1 MVGAKGQRMY
11 QVSVSIYWSF
21 FLVLKLC
28 VCVSVSKISLSTGRV
43 GLLLGHRRLAHR
55 RLRTSGR
62 IKYPS
67 ATMGDLND
75 NGGVSSMLK
84 EVQELAEKFKVE
96 EDEHYVSPY
105 ASLEKAAVLQEARIF
120 HDPNSVRENPRK
132 CCTVIAQLLHLQNT
146 GQYLLPVEATE
157 VFFGVTKLFMSDDA
171 SLRRMVYLFIKD
183 VAETCNQD
191 DVIIVTSCLTKDMT
205 CDVDLYRANAL
216 RVLVRIVDAAMLGA
230 IERYVKQAIVD
241 ASGQVSSSALVSAS
255 HLFVA
260 SPECAAVVRRWISET
275 TEATSSPNE
284 MVQFH
289 AMQLLYQI
297 KSHDRLGVS
306 KLVSQYSKRNSLQSP
321 LALVLLVRYTSKLL
335 HDEVTEGRHAGSY
348 GEANSTAV
356 KEGYGFLE
364 ASLRH
369 KSELVVF
376 EAARSICNL
385 PMAEPQD
392 LNPAISVLQL
402 FLSSPRPATRF
413 ASIRT
418 LAAVANAH
426 PRVVSKCNE
435 DLEALIGDS
444 NRSIATLAITTLL
457 KTGSENSIER
467 LLKQISAFLTEI
479 ADEYK
484 ITVVRSLQK
493 LCLTYPAKHRVLVGF
508 LSNFLREEGGFDFK
522 RSIVNSIISLIRA
535 VPESTESSLLH
546 LCEFIEDCEFTML
559 STQIL
564 HLLGELGPETT
575 APARYIRFI
584 YNRVILENSAVRA
597 AAVSALTK
605 FAASCPSLRT
615 SIMTLLKRSLVDE
628 DDETRDRAAL
638 AVATLENAMIK
649 YPYVHPPDDTPA
661 EEILPDK
668 PNEDDPA
675 AYALLQSLPMSFD
688 KLDRS
693 LRVYMA
699 TSMGTPEP
707 ITLDSLPIVEDSAAE
722 LARAAGTS
730 DDLDIDMAVDTE
742 DVVMKEV
749 IDPAAAIYEIPELAS
764 LGRAFRSSP
773 PVPLTE
779 SETEYV
785 VQCTKHIFQSHVVLQ
800 FSVQNTIHEQRLDNV
815 TVLVDDSE
823 AEIFTASGE
832 IACSGI
838 KYGDTKNCFTI
849 LERDV
854 SAPLSSSHFTCEL
867 RFHVVQVDPA
877 TGEEEGDAFD
887 EEYPLED
894 LEIATSDFMAKVTIP
909 DFRKAWEV
917 AGNENE
923 VLEKFS
929 LQFKNMEG
937 AVSAVIDYL
946 GMQPCDG
953 TATVKAGGAGKAHML
968 HLSGVFVSGQQCLSR
983 AQIAMQ
989 PNGGCVL
996 KIAVRSEDADVS
1008 RMVADCI
1015 R

>member
-1 MVGAKGQRMY
+1 MAADGE
-11 QVSVSIYWSF
+11 
-21 FLVLKLC
+21 
-28 VCVSVSKISLSTGRV
+28 
-43 GLLLGHRRLAHR
+43 
-55 RLRTSGR
+55 
-62 IKYPS
+62 
-67 ATMGDLND
+67 
-75 NGGVSSMLK
+75 NGGGMSSMLK

-96 EDEHYVSPY
+96 EDEAYVSPY
-105 ASLEKAAVLQEARIF
+105 AHLEKATVLQEARIF
-120 HDPNSVRENPRK
+120 HDPTAVRESPRK

-146 GQYLLPVEATE
+146 GQYLSGVEATE

-183 VAETCNQD
+183 VAETCDPD

-205 CDVDLYRANAL
+205 CDVDLYRGNAL

-241 ASGQVSSSALVSAS
+241 SSGQVSSSALVSAS
-255 HLFVA
+255 HLFA
-260 SPECAAVVRRWISET
+260 SSPECAAVVRRWISET

-306 KLVSQYSKRNSLQSP
+306 KLVTQYSQRNTLRSP

-335 HDEVTEGRHAGSY
+335 HDEVSEGRASGSY
-348 GEANSTAV
+348 QESTSTVVQA
-356 KEGYGFLE
+356 GYQFLE

-369 KSELVVF
+369 KSELVVY
-376 EAARSICNL
+376 EAARACCHL
-385 PMAEPQD
+385 PAAEPQD
-392 LNPAISVLQL
+392 LQPAIGVLQL
-402 FLSSPRPATRF
+402 FLSSPKPAVRF

-418 LAAVANAH
+418 LAQVANQH

-457 KTGSENSIER
+457 KTGSENSIDR

-493 LCLTYPAKHRVLVGF
+493 LCLTYPSKHRVLVGF

-564 HLLGELGPETT
+564 HLLGELGPKTS
-575 APARYIRFI
+575 APPRYIRFI

-615 SIMTLLKRSLVDE
+615 SILTLLQRSLVDE
-628 DDETRDRAAL
+628 DDETRDRAAI
-638 AVATLENAMIK
+638 AVATLQNAMEAF
-649 YPYVHPPDDTPA
+649 PYVAPPEDDVVGDELPPDV
-661 EEILPDK
+661 PD
-668 PNEDDPA
+668 PDDPA
-675 AYALLQSLPMSFD
+675 AYVLLEPLPMSFD
-688 KLDRS
+688 KLERS
-693 LRVYMA
+693 MKAYML
-699 TSMGTPEP
+699 TPMTMESPDP
-707 ITLDSLPIVEDSAAE
+707 ITVMALPIVEDTVA
-722 LARAAGTS
+722 
-730 DDLDIDMAVDTE
+730 DLQKTATGMTDEEDTAMNGDLPMVE
-742 DVVMKEV
+742 EVKKEV
-749 IDPAAAIYEIPELAS
+749 ADPAAAIYAIPELAN
-764 LGRAFRSSP
+764 LGRAFRSTA
-773 PVPLTE
+773 PVHLTE

-785 VQCTKHIFQSHVVLQ
+785 VQCTKHIFASHVVLQ
-800 FSVQNTIHEQRLDNV
+800 FSVQNTIDDQRLDNV
-815 TVLVDDSE
+815 TVLLDDSE
-823 AEIFTASGE
+823 SEIFTVSGE
-832 IACSGI
+832 IACDGI
-838 KYGDTKNCFTI
+838 KYGDIKHCFAI
-849 LERDV
+849 LERN
-854 SAPLSSSHFTCEL
+854 AEIQLTPSHFTCEL
-867 RFHVVQVDPA
+867 RFTVVQVDST
-877 TGEEEGDAFD
+877 TGEEEGDKFE

-894 LEIATSDFMAKVTIP
+894 LEIATSDFMAKVAVP
-909 DFRKAWEV
+909 DFRKAWEAV
-917 AGNENE
+917 GNENE
-923 VLEKFS
+923 VLEKFA
-929 LQFKNMEG
+929 LQFKKMED
-937 AVSAVIDYL
+937 AVAAVLDFL
-946 GMQPCDG
+946 GMQACDG
-953 TATVKAGGAGKAHML
+953 TATVKPNAGGKPHML
-968 HLSGVFVSGQQCLSR
+968 HMSGVFVGGQQVLSR
-983 AQIAMQ
+983 AQIVMQ
-989 PNGGCVL
+989 GTNSVVL
-996 KIAVRSEDADVS
+996 KIAVRSEDSDVS
-1008 RMVADCI
+1008 RIVADCI

>member
-1 MVGAKGQRMY
+1 MGQD
-11 QVSVSIYWSF
+11 
-21 FLVLKLC
+21 
-28 VCVSVSKISLSTGRV
+28 
-43 GLLLGHRRLAHR
+43 
-55 RLRTSGR
+55 SGQNGE
-62 IKYPS
+62 
-67 ATMGDLND
+67 MGM
-75 NGGVSSMLK
+75 SYMLK
-84 EVQELAEKFKVE
+84 EVQDIAEKFKVE
-96 EDEHYVSPY
+96 EDDQYVSPY
-105 ASLEKAAVLQEARIF
+105 AQLEKATVLQEARIF
-120 HDPNSVRENPRK
+120 HDPTAVRENPRK

-146 GQYLLPVEATE
+146 GQYLSGVEATD

-183 VAETCNQD
+183 VAETCNPD

-205 CDVDLYRANAL
+205 CDVDLYRGNAL

-241 ASGQVSSSALVSAS
+241 SSGQVASSALVSAS
-255 HLFVA
+255 HLFD
-260 SPECAAVVRRWISET
+260 SSTEKAAVVRRWISET
-275 TEATSSPNE
+275 TEATSSSNE

-306 KLVSQYSKRNSLQSP
+306 KLVSQFSQRNTLRSP
-321 LALVLLVRYTSKLL
+321 LALVLLVRYTAKLL
-335 HDEVTEGRHAGSY
+335 HDEFSEGRISGSY
-348 GEANSTAV
+348 QESTSQVTKA
-356 KEGYGFLE
+356 GYHFLE
-364 ASLRH
+364 SSLRH
-369 KSELVVF
+369 KSELVVY
-376 EAARSICNL
+376 EAARALCNL
-385 PMAEPQD
+385 PQAEPQD

-402 FLSSPRPATRF
+402 FLSSPKPTVRF
-413 ASIRT
+413 AAIRT
-418 LAAVANAH
+418 LAAVASQH

-435 DLEALIGDS
+435 DLEALIGDT

-564 HLLGELGPETT
+564 HLLGELGPKTT

-615 SIMTLLKRSLVDE
+615 SILTLLKRSLVDE
-628 DDETRDRAAL
+628 DDETRDRASI
-638 AVATLENAMIK
+638 AVSTLEEAMQK
-649 YPYVHPPDDTPA
+649 FPYISPPEDAIA
-661 EEILPDK
+661 EEIPPDN
-668 PNEDDPA
+668 PAEGDTA
-675 AYALLQSLPMSFD
+675 AYVLLEVLPMSFD
-688 KLDRS
+688 KLERS
-693 LRVYMA
+693 LKVYMA
-699 TSMGTPEP
+699 APMTMESPEP
-707 ITLDSLPIVEDSAAE
+707 ITIEALPVVEDTPAQIAKAANGMDE
-722 LARAAGTS
+722 EEEMNGLP
-730 DDLDIDMAVDTE
+730 LIE
-742 DVVMKEV
+742 EV
-749 IDPAAAIYEIPELAS
+749 KVEIVDPAAAVYAIPELAS
-764 LGRAFRSSP
+764 MGRAFRSSP
-773 PVPLTE
+773 PVPLSE

-785 VQCTKHIFQSHVVLQ
+785 VQCTKHIFQNHVVLQ
-800 FSVQNTIHEQRLDNV
+800 FSVQNTIEDQRLDNV

-823 AEIFTASGE
+823 TELFNASGE
-832 IACSGI
+832 IACEGI
-838 KYGDTKNCFTI
+838 KYGETKNCFTI
-849 LERDV
+849 LERDMNV
-854 SAPLSSSHFTCEL
+854 PLTPTTFTCEL
-867 RFHVVQVDPA
+867 RFTVVQVDPA
-877 TGEEEGDAFD
+877 SGEEEGDTFE

-894 LEIATSDFMAKVTIP
+894 LEITTSDFMAKVSVP
-909 DFRKAWEV
+909 DFRKSWDTI
-917 AGNENE
+917 GNDNE
-923 VLEKFS
+923 VLEKFA
-929 LQFKNMEG
+929 LQFKNMED
-937 AVSAVIDYL
+937 AVVAVVDFL

-953 TATVKAGGAGKAHML
+953 TATVKPGGKPHML
-968 HLSGVFVSGQQCLSR
+968 HLSGVFCSGEQVLSR

-989 PNGGCVL
+989 DAGVVL
-996 KIAVRSEDADVS
+996 KIAVRSEDEGVS
-1008 RMVADCI
+1008 RIVADCI

>member
-1 MVGAKGQRMY
+1 
-11 QVSVSIYWSF
+11 
-21 FLVLKLC
+21 
-28 VCVSVSKISLSTGRV
+28 
-43 GLLLGHRRLAHR
+43 
-55 RLRTSGR
+55 
-62 IKYPS
+62 
-67 ATMGDLND
+67 MGDQGD
-75 NGGVSSMLK
+75 GMTSMLK

-96 EDEHYVSPY
+96 EDEGYISPY
-105 ASLEKAAVLQEARIF
+105 AHLEKATVVQEARIF
-120 HDPNSVRENPRK
+120 HDPAAVRENPRK

-146 GQYLLPVEATE
+146 GQYMSSQEATD

-183 VAETCNQD
+183 VAETCNPD

-241 ASGQVSSSALVSAS
+241 SSGQVSSSALVSAC
-255 HLFVA
+255 HLFA
-260 SPECAAVVRRWISET
+260 SSPECAAVVRRWISET
-275 TEATSSPNE
+275 TEATRSSNE

-306 KLVSQYSKRNSLQSP
+306 KLVTQFSQQNTLRSP
-321 LALVLLVRYTSKLL
+321 LALVLLVRYTAKLL
-335 HDEVTEGRHAGSY
+335 HDEVAAGRHAGSY
-348 GEANSTAV
+348 QEASSLAV
-356 KEGYGFLE
+356 KAGYSFLE

-369 KSELVVF
+369 KSELVVY
-376 EAARSICNL
+376 EAARALCNL
-385 PMAEPQD
+385 PHVEPQD

-402 FLSSPRPATRF
+402 FLSSPRPAVRF
-413 ASIRT
+413 SAIRT
-418 LAAVANAH
+418 LAQVAHQH

-457 KTGSENSIER
+457 KTGSENSIDR

-522 RSIVNSIISLIRA
+522 RSIVNSIVSLIRA
-535 VPESTESSLLH
+535 VPDSTESSLLH

-564 HLLGELGPETT
+564 HLLGELGPMTT

-584 YNRVILENSAVRA
+584 YNRVILENAAVRA
-597 AAVSALTK
+597 AAVAALTK
-605 FAASCPSLRT
+605 FAASCPSLRS
-615 SIMTLLKRSLVDE
+615 SILTLLKRSLADE

-638 AVATLENAMIK
+638 SVATLETAMK
-649 YPYVHPPDDTPA
+649 EFPYVPPPDDAQADEIPPDNPA
-661 EEILPDK
+661 
-668 PNEDDPA
+668 EDDPA
-675 AYALLQSLPMSFD
+675 AYVYLKPIPMSFD
-688 KLDRS
+688 KLERS
-693 LRVYMA
+693 LKVYMSA
-699 TSMGTPEP
+699 PMEMEKADP
-707 ITLDSLPIVEDSAAE
+707 ITIEALPVVEDVPADRLPKSASMAISDDEGDMMNGDAMEEAAPAAE
-722 LARAAGTS
+722 A
-730 DDLDIDMAVDTE
+730 
-742 DVVMKEV
+742 
-749 IDPAAAIYEIPELAS
+749 IDPAAAVYAIPELAS
-764 LGRAFRSSP
+764 LGRAFRSSL

-785 VQCTKHIFQSHVVLQ
+785 VQCTKHVFQQHVVLQ
-800 FSVQNTIHEQRLDNV
+800 FSVQNTIEDQRLDNV
-815 TVLVDDSE
+815 TVMLDDSDS
-823 AEIFTASGE
+823 EIFNASGE
-832 IACSGI
+832 IACEGI
-838 KYGDTKNCFTI
+838 RYGETKSCFTI
-849 LERDV
+849 LERDPD
-854 SAPLSSSHFTCEL
+854 APLGPSQFTCEL
-867 RFHVVQVDPA
+867 RFTVVQVDPA
-877 TGEEEGDAFD
+877 TGDEEGDTFE

-894 LEIATSDFMAKVTIP
+894 LEVSTSDFMAKVTVP
-909 DFRKAWEV
+909 DFRKSWEGL
-917 AGNENE
+917 GNDNE
-923 VLEKFS
+923 VLEKFA
-929 LQFKNMEG
+929 LQFKTMEE
-937 AVSAVIDYL
+937 AVAAVVDFL

-953 TATVKAGGAGKAHML
+953 TGTVKANAGGKPHML
-968 HLSGVFVSGQQCLSR
+968 HLSGVFVTGQQVLGR

-989 PNGGCVL
+989 SSGGVVL
-996 KIAVRSEDADVS
+996 KIAVRSEDAAVS